1 MSLLAPLGTG
11 GARRGRPRPWGFFKD
26 FPRILPYLRPHK
38 RLAFLSLGMVGLSA
52 LMALL
57 SPWPLALLI
66 DTVLGNKP
74 LPALVGF
81 LDGLDRETLLV
92 IAVLSGLLVTG
103 LEHGLAVVDDYVHTK
118 LDQNMV
124 LDLRSDLFRH
134 AQRMS
139 LSFHD
144 GKRTGALMYQINN
157 QAAAV
162 GAVTVSLPPLLTS
175 GLTLV
180 GMFVVVYKIEPTL
193 ALLSLSVVPFIYY
206 SAGYYARRI
215 DPRVREVRHM
225 EGQSLAIVH
234 EAMAMVRVIVAFGR
248 EPHEYHR
255 FRKQAEGAVDAR
267 VRLTVRQT
275 MFSLVVTMITAIGTA
290 LVLGFGAHYVLK
302 HEMTAGELL
311 VVMGYIASIYKPL
324 EQISNTVSS
333 LQEQF
338 ISLRGALDLLDT
350 DPEIE
355 ERPSAWKIPSA
366 A

>member
-1 MSLLAPLGTG
+1 MSLLAPLRTG
-11 GARRGRPRPWGFFKD
+11 SPPRERPSPWEFFKD

-38 RLAFLSLGMVGLSA
+38 QLAFLSVGMVGFSA

-81 LDGLDRETLLV
+81 LDGLDPYTLLV

-139 LSFHD
+139 LSYHD
-144 GKRTGALMYQINN
+144 SKRTGALMYQINN

-162 GAVTVSLPPLLTS
+162 GAVTVSLPP
-175 GLTLV
+175 V

-302 HEMTAGELL
+302 HRMTAGELL

-355 ERPSAWKIPSA
+355 E
-366 A
+366 